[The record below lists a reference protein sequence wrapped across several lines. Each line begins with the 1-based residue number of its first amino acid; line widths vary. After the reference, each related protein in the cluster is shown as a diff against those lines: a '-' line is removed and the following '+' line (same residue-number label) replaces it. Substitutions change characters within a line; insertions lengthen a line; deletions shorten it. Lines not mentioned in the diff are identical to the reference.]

1 MPTWTACIARV
12 NVDRKSGRILVEKLT
27 AVVDAGTIVHPDGA
41 MAQLE
46 GSTLWGLSLA
56 LHESTRIENGEVADT
71 NLNTYK
77 PLRIDQVPELELEFM
92 DNDFMPSGL
101 GEPGLIAV
109 APAIA
114 NAVYDAVGVRLRHLP
129 FTPGKVLAALA
140 EKRAAE
146 ESGAADGTPDTRS
159 SEEVKS
165 C

>member
-12 NVDRKSGRILVEKLT
+12 NVDRKTGQITVEKLT

-56 LHESTRIENGEVADT
+56 LYESTRIENGEVADT
-71 NLNTYK
+71 NLDSYS

-114 NAVYDAVGVRLRHLP
+114 NAVYDAVGVRLRDLP
-129 FTPGKVLAALA
+129 MRADDVKAALA
-140 EKRAAE
+140 
-146 ESGAADGTPDTRS
+146 S
-159 SEEVKS
+159 
-165 C
+165 